1 MRRCLVPFLFW
12 FFAATMAAGAAPAQ
26 FKGLS
31 ALSKELS
38 ARIAPLE
45 APIELDRFMPADGL
59 DDLTGTW
66 SAFGTEHTFRNGQ
79 PNAVNMVLLRLAFS
93 RFAKS
98 LAASCASPQLLLNE
112 PFFDTLEALCTW
124 PSAEAR
130 SEDVLIAFWLA
141 MMGYNAPKSEYEIW
155 RDFVR
160 DTYTKRKPSEAI
172 EAMTVALMLN
182 PYFLLQ
188 N

>member
-1 MRRCLVPFLFW
+1 MVRKLILSLALLFVT
-12 FFAATMAAGAAPAQ
+12 ALPLGAAPAQ
-26 FKGLS
+26 FKGLN

-38 ARIAPLE
+38 ARIAPIE

-66 SAFGTEHTFRNGQ
+66 STFGTVHTFQNGQ

-98 LAASCASPQLLLNE
+98 LADSCVSPQLLLNE

-124 PSAEAR
+124 PSAEAK
-130 SEDVLIAFWLA
+130 SEDVLMSFWLS
-141 MMGYNAPKSEYEIW
+141 MMGYNAPKGEYESW
-155 RDFVR
+155 REFVR
-160 DTYTKRKPSEAI
+160 LTYAKRKSADAI

-188 N
+188 D

>member
-1 MRRCLVPFLFW
+1 MFRIAVSLLVLFC
-12 FFAATMAAGAAPAQ
+12 AMALPATASPAQ
-26 FKGLS
+26 FKGLN

-38 ARIAPLE
+38 ARIAPVE

-66 SAFGTEHTFRNGQ
+66 STFGTVHTFQNGQ
-79 PNAVNMVLLRLAFS
+79 PNAVNMVLFRLAFS

-98 LAASCASPQLLLNE
+98 LAASCKSPQLLLNE

-124 PSAEAR
+124 PSTEAK
-130 SEDVLIAFWLA
+130 SEEVLMSFWLS
-141 MMGYNAPKSEYEIW
+141 MMGYDAPKSEYESW

-160 DTYTKRKPSEAI
+160 LTYGRKKSTDTI

-188 N
+188 D

>member
-1 MRRCLVPFLFW
+1 MTRILAILALLLPAIVSPVL
-12 FFAATMAAGAAPAQ
+12 AAAH
-26 FKGLS
+26 FKGIN
-31 ALSKELS
+31 ALSTELS
-38 ARIAPLE
+38 ARIAPEE

-66 SAFGTEHTFRNGQ
+66 AAFGVEHAFQNGQ

-98 LAASCASPQLLLNE
+98 LASNCTSPELILNE
-112 PFFDTLEALCTW
+112 PFVDTLEALCSW
-124 PSAEAR
+124 PSAEAK
-130 SEDVLIAFWLA
+130 SETVLQNFWLS

-160 DTYTKRKPSEAI
+160 RTYEQHKARDALEG
-172 EAMTVALMLN
+172 MTLAVMLN
-182 PYFLLQ
+182 PYFLLER
-188 N
+188 